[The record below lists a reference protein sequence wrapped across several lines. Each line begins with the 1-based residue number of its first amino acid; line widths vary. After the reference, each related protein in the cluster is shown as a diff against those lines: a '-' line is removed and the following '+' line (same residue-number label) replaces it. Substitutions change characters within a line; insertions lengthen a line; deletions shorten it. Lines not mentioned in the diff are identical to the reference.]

1 MPLDEYIAEV
11 VALIKNQP
19 DAPEI
24 QVEAVKFLRYGEARG
39 DYEQVVSALNATD
52 F

>member
-11 VALIKNQP
+11 VALLENQP

-24 QVEAVKFLRYGEARG
+24 QVAAVKFLRYGEARG